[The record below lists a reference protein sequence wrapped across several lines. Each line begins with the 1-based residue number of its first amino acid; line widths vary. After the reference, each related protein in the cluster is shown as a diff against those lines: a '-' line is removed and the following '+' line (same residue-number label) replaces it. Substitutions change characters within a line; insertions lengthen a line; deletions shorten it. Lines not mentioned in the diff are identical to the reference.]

1 MNSLSIV
8 IPAFN
13 EAKRLPA
20 TVRDILNY
28 VVNQPYDTEILVVDD
43 GSDDQT
49 GQLIQTLYPSVNV
62 LLLGANLGKGE
73 AMRRGFFATR
83 GEYVLFTDADGSTPM
98 SEFEKM
104 KPWLDKKEIIIGSRR
119 MKGSDIRVPQHALK
133 SLAGRFGN
141 WYVRQM
147 LGLPYKD
154 TQCGFK
160 AFSRASAPIF
170 ERLVIQRFGIDFELL
185 AKAKKLGLSIQEI
198 PVTWYNSKGSSVHVK
213 DYFHT
218 YMDVINLKQAL
229 LTYKPR
235 G

>member
-8 IPAFN
+8 IPACN

-43 GSDDQT
+43 GSDDHT
-49 GQLIQTLYPSVNV
+49 GQLIQTIYPSVNV
-62 LLLGANLGKGE
+62 LLLGTNLGKGE

-98 SEFEKM
+98 HEFEKM
-104 KPWLDKKEIIIGSRR
+104 KPFLDKIPVIIGSRR
-119 MKGSDIRVPQHALK
+119 ITGADIRVPQHAIK
-133 SLAGRFGN
+133 SMAGRFGN
-141 WYVRQM
+141 WYIRHM
-147 LGLPYKD
+147 LGLPYRD

-160 AFSRASAPIF
+160 AFARECAPIF

-185 AKAKKLGLSIQEI
+185 AKAQKLNLAIQEI
-198 PVTWYNSKGSSVHVK
+198 PVTWYNSKGSSVHFK
-213 DYFHT
+213 DYLRT
-218 YMDVINLKQAL
+218 YADVINLKQAL
-229 LTYKPR
+229 TNYK
-235 G
+235 